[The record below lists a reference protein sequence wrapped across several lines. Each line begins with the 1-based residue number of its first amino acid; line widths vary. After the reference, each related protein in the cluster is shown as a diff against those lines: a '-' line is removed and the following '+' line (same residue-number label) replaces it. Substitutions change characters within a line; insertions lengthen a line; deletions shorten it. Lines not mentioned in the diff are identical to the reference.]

1 MPMPPV
7 AIDASLTPLD
17 LAVIGAYALGII
29 VLGLLVARRRASAED
44 YFLASRSSSWPVIGL
59 ALLASNISSTTL
71 IGLAGA
77 AYAIG
82 ISVYNYE
89 WMATVVLAF
98 FCVFFLPFL
107 LRSQVYTLPEYLE
120 RRYDR
125 RARRYF
131 SALTIFLNIVVDT
144 AGTLYGGAIMLKL
157 ILPEWPLWQVVAVLA
172 LSAGVYTIAGG
183 LRAVMVTETVQ
194 AVILLVASVF
204 IAVFAFDKA
213 GGWDAV
219 MAAVDPAKLSLIR
232 PLDDPGV
239 PWLGLVLGV
248 PLLGFYFWCTNQFM
262 VQRVLSAK
270 DERHGRWGALF
281 AGLLKL
287 PVLYVMVLPG
297 TAAILLYPQLDKPD
311 LVYPTLIFD
320 LLPAGLVGIVI
331 AGFFAAIMSSIAS
344 TFNSAATLVTMD
356 FVRPLRA
363 GDEGSALSP
372 EQSRALVRVGRVTT
386 FVFMVLAVLWAPQI
400 ERFESL
406 WQYLQAV
413 LAYAVPPV
421 CALFLIGLFW
431 RRANAAG
438 ALAAIVVGLLGGGGL
453 FWANVLA
460 SDPLGLHFLLV
471 APVLFVLSAG
481 ALVIASLLSSPP
493 RAEQVDALLWTPA
506 FYRAETAALAAL
518 PWWQNYRVLSVLL
531 LVLTSGIVWVFR

>member
-1 MPMPPV
+1 MADLHV
-7 AIDASLTPLD
+7 RLETLD
-17 LAVIGAYALGII
+17 LVVLALYALGII
-29 VLGLLVARRRASAED
+29 GLGLLVSKRRASADD
-44 YFLASRSSSWPVIGL
+44 YFLASRSSTWPVIGL

-77 AYAIG
+77 AYGTG

-125 RARRYF
+125 RARVYF

-157 ILPEWPLWQVVAVLA
+157 ILPQWPLWEIVAVLA
-172 LSAGVYTIAGG
+172 LSAGVYTVAGG
-183 LRAVMVTETVQ
+183 LRAVIYTETVQ
-194 AVILLVASVF
+194 AVILLGASVF

-219 MAAVDPAKLSLIR
+219 MRAVAPARLSLIR
-232 PLDDPGV
+232 PIDDPGV

-270 DERHGRWGALF
+270 DENHGRWGALF

-297 TAAILLYPQLDKPD
+297 TAAILLYPHLERPD

-356 FVRPLRA
+356 FVRPRLPHADGATLVRA
-363 GDEGSALSP
+363 G
-372 EQSRALVRVGRVTT
+372 RITT
-386 FVFMVLAVLWAPQI
+386 VVFMVLAVAWAPQI
-400 ERFESL
+400 ERFSSL

-421 CALFLIGLFW
+421 CALFLVGLFW
-431 RRANAAG
+431 RGANAKG
-438 ALAAIVVGLLGGGGL
+438 AAAAILAGLIGGAAL
-453 FWANVLA
+453 FWANVL
-460 SDPLGLHFLLV
+460 SPQPLGLHFLLV
-471 APVLFVLSAG
+471 APILFALSAVV
-481 ALVIASLLSSPP
+481 LVAVSAATAPP
-493 RAEQVDALLWTPA
+493 PAAQVAAMLWTPA
-506 FYRAETAALAAL
+506 FYRDETRALAAE
-518 PWWQNYRVLSVLL
+518 PWWRNYRVQSVLL
-531 LVLTSGIVWVFR
+531 LALTAAIVWTFR

>member
-1 MPMPPV
+1 MQDFS
-7 AIDASLTPLD
+7 ARLGALD
-17 LAVIGAYALGII
+17 LGVIAVYAIGII
-29 VLGLLVARRRASAED
+29 VLGLVVSRRRASAED
-44 YFLASRSSSWPVIGL
+44 YFLASRAMTWPVIGL

-77 AYAIG
+77 AYATG

-125 RARRYF
+125 SARVYF

-144 AGTLYGGAIMLKL
+144 AGTLYGGALMLQL
-157 ILPEWPLWQVVAVLA
+157 ILPQWPLWQIVAVLA
-172 LSAGVYTIAGG
+172 LSAGAYTVAGG
-183 LRAVMVTETVQ
+183 LKAVIYTETVQ
-194 AVILLVASVF
+194 AVILLLASVM
-204 IAVFAFDKA
+204 IAWFAFDRA

-262 VQRVLSAK
+262 VQRILSAK
-270 DERHGRWGALF
+270 NENHGRWGALF

-311 LVYPTLIFD
+311 LVYPTLVFD
-320 LLPAGLVGIVI
+320 LLPAGVI
-331 AGFFAAIMSSIAS
+331 GVVVAGFFAAIMSSIAS

-356 FVRPLRA
+356 FVRPLRPQTGGA
-363 GDEGSALSP
+363 
-372 EQSRALVRVGRVTT
+372 ALVRAGRITT
-386 FVFMVLAVLWAPQI
+386 IVFMLLAVVWAPQI
-400 ERFESL
+400 ERFASL
-406 WQYLQAV
+406 WIYLQAV

-421 CALFLIGLFW
+421 CALFLVGLFW
-431 RRANAAG
+431 RGANASG
-438 ALAAIVVGLLGGGGL
+438 AIAAIVAGLLGGAAL
-453 FWANVLA
+453 FWGNVLA
-460 SDPLGLHFLLV
+460 PQPLGLHFLLV
-471 APVLFVLSAG
+471 APLLFVVCVAAMVVGSLSVRTPAT
-481 ALVIASLLSSPP
+481 AQAD
-493 RAEQVDALLWTPA
+493 ELLWTPA
-506 FYRAETAALAAL
+506 FFRAESRQLAGL
-518 PWWQNYRVLSVLL
+518 PWWQNYRVQAAALL
-531 LVLTSGIVWVFR
+531 LMTGVIVWIFR